1 MNAQRREERRDG
13 GLEAAFFRAVVIGD
27 AAAAGSAVPCRIKH
41 GERRH
46 RSLVAP
52 RRESSMSDRSS
63 ERDDGDKFEW
73 GSDGEAE
80 PLSASALSNLRV
92 CSQSALDA
100 NKWALG
106 KATSSTS
113 LRFLPCQTAQ
123 DWSSD
128 SNDGNKFEW
137 GSDGEAEPLSASAL
151 SKLCVPSLSA
161 LDANEWARREAP
173 SSSSLRF
180 LPCQTGQDWS
190 SDSDGA
196 ENSECGSDREAE
208 PLCVVAL
215 SNINASG
222 PSTLDFNQEVV
233 EKDKKTKSLVYVESS
248 KDEANMIITRCDNSK
263 KSFDRE
269 VMNMFSNSCGGRK
282 KERFR
287 KKNKKK
293 RKRYGD
299 HEQENQSPMDDGH
312 NKPMV
317 FPNPMVGFG
326 LPNDMVRPVNR
337 ILPKKAIG
345 PPFFYYENV
354 ALAPKGVWETI
365 SRKLYGIEP
374 EIVDSKYFCA
384 AARKRGY
391 IHNLPT
397 ENRKPL
403 KSGPPETIFEAF
415 PHYKKFWPSWD
426 SRRQLNCLTTCVGGT
441 KLAEQIECTLA
452 NADNPLSAR
461 VKKYVMDGCKAN
473 NFVWIGKN
481 KVAPLEAHEMEK
493 LLGFPKD
500 HTRGVG
506 IKQRCKSLGNSF
518 QVDTVAFHLS
528 VLKDMFPN
536 GIKVLSLFTGIGG
549 AEVALHRLGIHLK
562 IVVSVEISKA
572 NRRIF
577 RGWWNQTQPETSRL
591 IKRFDVQDFTND
603 KVEFWTRKLD
613 GFDLVIG
620 GSPCNNLA
628 GKNRFHR
635 DGLKGEHSALFFEY
649 FRILDAVKSVMARM
663 SVKKKRVIA
672 GL

>member
-1 MNAQRREERRDG
+1 MA
-13 GLEAAFFRAVVIGD
+13 
-27 AAAAGSAVPCRIKH
+27 
-41 GERRH
+41 
-46 RSLVAP
+46 
-52 RRESSMSDRSS
+52 DRSS

-80 PLSASALSNLRV
+80 PLSASALSSLRV

-128 SNDGNKFEW
+128 SDDVNKFEW

-151 SKLCVPSLSA
+151 SKLRVPSLSA
-161 LDANEWARREAP
+161 LDANEWARREAH

-180 LPCQTGQDWS
+180 LPCQTGQDWT

-208 PLCVVAL
+208 PLSVVAL

-222 PSTLDFNQEVV
+222 PSTLALADCRLVGTYSTSDCTHHKVEDYDDDDLDFGNWDDDDDGDRDAKSDGSIVEDFNQEVV

-263 KSFDRE
+263 KFSDRE

-287 KKNKKK
+287 KENKKK

-299 HEQENQSPMDDGH
+299 HGQENQSPMDDGH

-391 IHNLPT
+391 IHNLPI

-426 SRRQLNCLTTCVGGT
+426 SRRQLKQSWQNRLNVHLQMLT
-441 KLAEQIECTLA
+441 
-452 NADNPLSAR
+452 
-461 VKKYVMDGCKAN
+461 
-473 NFVWIGKN
+473 
-481 KVAPLEAHEMEK
+481 
-493 LLGFPKD
+493 
-500 HTRGVG
+500 
-506 IKQRCKSLGNSF
+506 
-518 QVDTVAFHLS
+518 
-528 VLKDMFPN
+528 
-536 GIKVLSLFTGIGG
+536 
-549 AEVALHRLGIHLK
+549 IHYLQ
-562 IVVSVEISKA
+562 
-572 NRRIF
+572 
-577 RGWWNQTQPETSRL
+577 G
-591 IKRFDVQDFTND
+591 
-603 KVEFWTRKLD
+603 
-613 GFDLVIG
+613 
-620 GSPCNNLA
+620 
-628 GKNRFHR
+628 
-635 DGLKGEHSALFFEY
+635 
-649 FRILDAVKSVMARM
+649 
-663 SVKKKRVIA
+663 
-672 GL
+672 